1 MLVDLH
7 TNLCWYPDHLSDEFV
22 EFGLAAKKAKMRM
35 TPDVYFANSSEPAK
49 NAFDS
54 TPESLLKATANCD
67 KVVVLGLKAPFCGI
81 NVPQE
86 IIRDFVQA
94 RPDHYVGW
102 CSVDPN
108 DPDCINQLV
117 HYVRDWGMRG
127 LKVAPIYQNWN
138 PQDPKHLPLFKQA
151 EQLGIPINIHQ
162 GTSFVRPG
170 PLKYAN
176 PILLE
181 DIAIACPELRMIISH
196 LGHPWETECI
206 VLIRKHPHLYANV
219 SALHYRPLRFYQA
232 MMTAF
237 EYGVEHK
244 LVFGSDFPSAT
255 PEQVMAG
262 LRNVNAVVQGTGMP
276 HFPPEAIE
284 RIIYDNWRQVVSFD

>member
-22 EFGLAAKKAKMRM
+22 EFGLNAKKAKMRM
-35 TPDVYFANSSEPAK
+35 TQDVYFANNSEPAK

-54 TPESLLKATANCD
+54 TPATLLAATQGCD

-81 NVPQE
+81 DVPQE

-94 RPDHYVGW
+94 HPDRYVGW

-108 DPDCINQLV
+108 DPACIDQLV
-117 HYVRDWGMRG
+117 HYIRDYGLRG

-151 EQLGIPINIHQ
+151 EKLEIPINIHQ

-255 PEQVMAG
+255 PEQVIAG
-262 LRNVNAVVQGTGMP
+262 LRSVNAVVNGTNLP
-276 HFPPEAIE
+276 RFPLEAIE
-284 RIIYDNWRQVVSFD
+284 RIIYENWRQVVKFD

>member
-35 TPDVYFANSSEPAK
+35 TPDVYFANNTESAK

-54 TPESLLKATANCD
+54 TPETLLAATKSCD

-94 RPDHYVGW
+94 HPDRFVGW

-108 DPDCINQLV
+108 DPDCVDQLI

-151 EQLGIPINIHQ
+151 EKLGIPINIHQ

-181 DIAIACPELRMIISH
+181 DIAIACPNLRMIISH

-232 MMTAF
+232 MITAL

-262 LRNVNAVVQGTGMP
+262 LRNVNAVIAGTGMP
-276 HFPPEAIE
+276 RFPAEAME
-284 RIIYDNWRQVVSFD
+284 RIIYENWRQVVEFT

>member
-22 EFGLAAKKAKMRM
+22 EFGLAAKLAKMRM
-35 TPDVYFANSSEPAK
+35 TKDVYFAASTDAAK

-54 TPESLLKATANCD
+54 TPESLLAATQECD
-67 KVVVLGLKAPFCGI
+67 KVVVLGLKAPFCGF

-94 RPDHYVGW
+94 NPDRYVGW

-108 DPDCINQLV
+108 DPACVEQLD
-117 HYVRDWGMRG
+117 HYVRNWGMRG
-127 LKVAPIYQNWN
+127 LKLAPIYQNWN
-138 PQDPKHLPLFKQA
+138 PQDPKHLPLFKKA
-151 EQLGIPINIHQ
+151 EELGIPINIHQ

-181 DIAIACPELRMIISH
+181 DIAIACPNLTMIISH
-196 LGHPWETECI
+196 LGHPWEAECV
-206 VLIRKHPHLYANV
+206 VLIRKHPRLFANV

-232 MMTAF
+232 MMTAL

-255 PEQVMAG
+255 PQQVMSG
-262 LRNVNAVVQGTGMP
+262 LRNVNAVVEGTS
-276 HFPPEAIE
+276 FPKFPSEAIE
-284 RIIYDNWRQVVSFD
+284 RIIYENWRQAVTF

>member
-35 TPDVYFANSSEPAK
+35 TPDVYFANHAQSAK

-54 TPESLLKATANCD
+54 TPETLLAATSNCD

-94 RPDHYVGW
+94 HADRFVGW

-108 DPDCINQLV
+108 EPDCIDQLV

-151 EQLGIPINIHQ
+151 EKLGIPINIHQ

-170 PLKYAN
+170 PLKFAN

-181 DIAIACPELRMIISH
+181 DIAIACPNLRMIISH

-232 MMTAF
+232 MITAL

-262 LRNVNAVVQGTGMP
+262 LRNVNAVVAGTGMP
-276 HFPPEAIE
+276 RFPAEAIE
-284 RIIYDNWRQVVSFD
+284 RIIYDNWRQVVGF